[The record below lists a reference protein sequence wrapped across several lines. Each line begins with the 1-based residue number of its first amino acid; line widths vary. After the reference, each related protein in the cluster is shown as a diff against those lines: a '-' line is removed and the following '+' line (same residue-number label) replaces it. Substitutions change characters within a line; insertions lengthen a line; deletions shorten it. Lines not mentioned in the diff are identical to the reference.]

1 MIILP
6 LVITTCILTSK
17 ETEVKEIDKY
27 QELKQNLIE
36 NSNPELAKQ
45 MEKYLRN
52 KFKFYGLKSPERRK
66 SYHDLIKA
74 ERKNKKID
82 WKLLDQAWSDSHRE
96 AQYFACDYLIS
107 LEKYLT
113 FEDIDH
119 IFYYVKSKQW
129 WDTIDSLIKP
139 IGKIGLR
146 DERVNELMLAWS
158 KDNDFW
164 VRRVAIEHQL
174 LRKDKMNIELL
185 EKILENNLNSSEFF
199 INKAIGWALR
209 DYSKT
214 NPEWV
219 REFIENHVSDMAP
232 LSIKEGSKYL
242 PS

>member
-1 MIILP
+1 M
-6 LVITTCILTSK
+6 
-17 ETEVKEIDKY
+17 KEIDKY
-27 QELKQNLIE
+27 QELKQKLIE
-36 NSNPELAKQ
+36 NSNPDLAKQ

-74 ERKNKKID
+74 EKKNKKID
-82 WKLLDQAWSDSHRE
+82 WKFLDQAWSDSHRE
-96 AQYFACDYLIS
+96 AQYFVCDYLIS
-107 LEKYLT
+107 LEKHLT

-146 DERVNELMLAWS
+146 DERVKELMLAWS

-214 NPEWV
+214 NPAWV
-219 REFIENHVSDMAP
+219 RKFIENHISDMAP

-242 PS
+242 

>member
-36 NSNPELAKQ
+36 NSNPDLAKQ

-52 KFKFYGLKSPERRK
+52 KFKFYDLKSPERRK

-74 ERKNKKID
+74 EKKNKKID

-96 AQYFACDYLIS
+96 AQYFVCDYLIS

-113 FEDIDH
+113 FEDIDQ
-119 IFYYVKSKQW
+119 IFNYIKSKQW

-146 DERVNELMLAWS
+146 DEKVNDLMLTWS

-232 LSIKEGSKYL
+232 LSIKEGSKYI
-242 PS
+242 

>member
-1 MIILP
+1 M
-6 LVITTCILTSK
+6 
-17 ETEVKEIDKY
+17 KEIDKY
-27 QELKQNLIE
+27 QELKQKLIE
-36 NSNPELAKQ
+36 NSNPDLAKQ

-66 SYHDLIKA
+66 SYRDLIKA
-74 ERKNKKID
+74 EKKNKKID

-96 AQYFACDYLIS
+96 AQYFVCDYLIS

-113 FEDIDH
+113 FEDIDQ
-119 IFYYVKSKQW
+119 IFNYIKSKQW

-146 DERVNELMLAWS
+146 DERVNDLMLIRS

-209 DYSKT
+209 DYSKA

-242 PS
+242 

>member
-1 MIILP
+1 M
-6 LVITTCILTSK
+6 
-17 ETEVKEIDKY
+17 KEIDKY

-36 NSNPELAKQ
+36 NSNPNLAKQ

-66 SYHDLIKA
+66 SYHGLIKA
-74 ERKNKKID
+74 EKKNKKID
-82 WKLLDQAWSDSHRE
+82 WKFLDQAWSDSHRE
-96 AQYFACDYLIS
+96 AQYFVCDYLIS

-113 FEDIDH
+113 FEDIDQ
-119 IFYYVKSKQW
+119 IFNYVKSKQW

-146 DERVNELMLAWS
+146 DERVNDLMLAWS

-214 NPEWV
+214 NPAWV
-219 REFIENHVSDMAP
+219 RKFIENHISDMTP

-242 PS
+242 

>member
-1 MIILP
+1 M
-6 LVITTCILTSK
+6 
-17 ETEVKEIDKY
+17 
-27 QELKQNLIE
+27 
-36 NSNPELAKQ
+36 
-45 MEKYLRN
+45 
-52 KFKFYGLKSPERRK
+52 
-66 SYHDLIKA
+66 
-74 ERKNKKID
+74 
-82 WKLLDQAWSDSHRE
+82 
-96 AQYFACDYLIS
+96 
-107 LEKYLT
+107 
-113 FEDIDH
+113 
-119 IFYYVKSKQW
+119 
-129 WDTIDSLIKP
+129 IKP

-146 DERVNELMLAWS
+146 DEKVNDLMLTWS

-242 PS
+242 

>member
-36 NSNPELAKQ
+36 NSNPDLAKQ

-66 SYHDLIKA
+66 SYRDLIKA
-74 ERKNKKID
+74 EKKNKKID

-96 AQYFACDYLIS
+96 AQYFVCDYLIS

-113 FEDIDH
+113 FEDIDQ
-119 IFYYVKSKQW
+119 IFNYIKSKQW

-146 DERVNELMLAWS
+146 DERVNDLMLIRS

-242 PS
+242 

>member
-1 MIILP
+1 M
-6 LVITTCILTSK
+6 
-17 ETEVKEIDKY
+17 KEIDKY

-36 NSNPELAKQ
+36 NSNPDLAKQ

-66 SYHDLIKA
+66 SYRDLIKA
-74 ERKNKKID
+74 EKKNKKID

-96 AQYFACDYLIS
+96 AQYFVCDYLIS

-113 FEDIDH
+113 FEDIDQ
-119 IFYYVKSKQW
+119 IFNYIKSKQW

-146 DERVNELMLAWS
+146 DERVNDLMLIRS

-232 LSIKEGSKYL
+232 LSIKEGSKYI
-242 PS
+242 

>member
-1 MIILP
+1 M
-6 LVITTCILTSK
+6 
-17 ETEVKEIDKY
+17 KEIDKY

-36 NSNPELAKQ
+36 NSNPDLAKQ

-66 SYHDLIKA
+66 SYRDLIKA
-74 ERKNKKID
+74 EKKNKKID

-96 AQYFACDYLIS
+96 AQYFVCDYLIS

-113 FEDIDH
+113 FEDIDQ
-119 IFYYVKSKQW
+119 IFNYIKSKQW

-146 DERVNELMLAWS
+146 DERVNDLMLIRS

-242 PS
+242 

>member
-1 MIILP
+1 M
-6 LVITTCILTSK
+6 
-17 ETEVKEIDKY
+17 KEIDKY

-113 FEDIDH
+113 FEDIDQ
-119 IFYYVKSKQW
+119 IFNYIKSKQW

-209 DYSKT
+209 DYSKS